1 MNDLFIF
8 CHRLEHTIGKQPPLN
23 SDDRSKLTVLARMQ
37 RVENAINDM
46 GQTVENIYQLL
57 KTIDER
63 FDQLTVNN
71 NNNNNNNNIQQRS
84 SRSNMTNI
92 AVKFSSVHEEIP

>member
-1 MNDLFIF
+1 MNGLFFIF

-57 KTIDER
+57 KTVDER
-63 FDQLTVNN
+63 FDRLTVNN
-71 NNNNNNNNIQQRS
+71 NNNNNNAQQRS
-84 SRSNMTNI
+84 PRSNMTNI